1 MCVSPPNQMLRKA
14 DPVIPVNRLRFPL
27 LICILLFGSSA
38 ASEPYSFQVTV
49 DKDSITVGDPF
60 VLTLSLEHQAMAALS
75 VDPDVRLPETFRV
88 QEMMDAVREETG
100 DGRARWT
107 QSIRLTSYRPGEAEI
122 PVIRVKVSS
131 ASEDTTELSDEP
143 IPILVQSVKPEG
155 LTDILDV
162 KQPVSIESVL
172 PVWVWASILALAV
185 ALAAYFLWW
194 RRRASG
200 ADETHVIEVVDW
212 FAEVRKLRGS
222 GLIASGDF
230 DTYYTRLSEAL
241 RRFIE
246 QRTKVEAMERTTHEI
261 RGDLIDTGMTERG
274 LLDVEHFLNH
284 ADLVKFA
291 KFEPDAACAE
301 EDCDAILALMGRIDE
316 EFKPSAADESVDDG
330 RARKDV

>member
-1 MCVSPPNQMLRKA
+1 MPRKA
-14 DPVIPVNRLRFPL
+14 DPVIPVTRLCFPL
-27 LICILLFGSSA
+27 LICILLLGSSA

-49 DKDSITVGDPF
+49 DRDSITVGDPF
-60 VLTLSLEHQAMAALS
+60 VLTLLLEHPATTGLS

-88 QEMMDAVREETG
+88 QEMMDAVREEAG

-107 QSIRLTSYRPGEAEI
+107 RSVRLTSYRPGEAEI

-131 ASEDTTELSDEP
+131 APGDTTELSDDP

-155 LTDILDV
+155 LTDIRDV

-172 PVWVWASILALAV
+172 PFWVWASILLLTA

-194 RRRASG
+194 RRRSSG
-200 ADETHVIEVVDW
+200 ADQTHVIVIVDW

-261 RGDLIDTGMTERG
+261 RGDLIDTGMAERG

-291 KFEPDAACAE
+291 KFEPDAARAE
-301 EDCDAILALMGRIDE
+301 EDCGAILALMVRIDE
-316 EFKPSAADESVDDG
+316 KFKPSASDESVDEG
-330 RARKDV
+330 HAREDVQRDPAG